1 MGRKSNFHF
10 PVKAFFLLI
19 VVGGF
24 TLLAFRFECFKPD
37 LRVSPDI
44 KTLGREKPI
53 TIRAHDNASGL
64 SEVSVSLIQKGKEV
78 CVYKKNFSKPS
89 FLSRGTT
96 KDYASDVVLRPLAV
110 GQEQGETLLR
120 VSARDYSWWGFFSGN
135 RRVLE
140 KKLIIDT
147 RPPLISFLSTSHI
160 LNLGGSGLVIYRVD
174 NDVAVSGVMV
184 GKKFYRGYP
193 KPDGTKGTY
202 MAYFA
207 MPLAAS
213 EDFKLMLVAKD
224 QSGNSAWSGI
234 PNLIKYK
241 GFRSDKIELSQN
253 FLQTKMPELM
263 QYHPELKGS
272 NEEVFVQV
280 NHKLREKND
289 KKVLE
294 ICAVSETK
302 QLWEGPFLRMQ
313 NAAPRALF
321 GDQRT
326 YVYQGRDLDHVVHL
340 GVDLASNEHAP
351 IQAANGGIVVF
362 TGYLGIYGNS
372 VVLDHGQGIFTMY
385 AHLNSISVRLR
396 QAVQKGAV
404 LGHSG
409 STGLAG
415 GDHLHFGMIVG
426 GTFVNPIEWW
436 DEHWIQDN
444 VLLKLQ

>member
-1 MGRKSNFHF
+1 MGRRSNFHF
-10 PVKAFFLLI
+10 PAKAFFLLI
-19 VVGGF
+19 VIGGF
-24 TLLAFRFECFKPD
+24 AALAFKFEFFGPD
-37 LRVSPDI
+37 LTVSPEF

-53 TIRAHDNASGL
+53 TVRAQDTASGL
-64 SEVSVSLIQKGKEV
+64 REISVSLIQKGKEV
-78 CVYKKNFSKPS
+78 CVHKQIFSKPS

-96 KDYASDVVLRPLAV
+96 RKYASDVVLRPLAL

-135 RRVLE
+135 RRVVE
-140 KKLIIDT
+140 KKLVIDT
-147 RPPLISFLSTSHI
+147 RPPSVSLLSTSHI
-160 LNLGGSGLVIYRVD
+160 LSLGGSGLVIYHVD
-174 NDVAVSGVMV
+174 NDVVVSGVMV
-184 GKKFYRGYP
+184 GKRFYRGYP
-193 KPDGTKGTY
+193 KPNGPKGTY

-207 MPLAAS
+207 MPLEAS
-213 EDFKLMLVAKD
+213 EDFKLMLTAKD
-224 QSGNSAWSGI
+224 QSGNTAWSGV

-241 GFRSDKIELSQN
+241 KFRSDKIELSQN

-263 QYHPELKGS
+263 QYHPDLKGS
-272 NEEVFVQV
+272 HEEVFVQV

-289 KKVLE
+289 KRVTE
-294 ICAVSETK
+294 ICSVSEAK
-302 QLWEGPFLRMQ
+302 PLWEGTFLRMQ
-313 NAAPRALF
+313 NAAPKALF

-326 YVYQGRDLDHVVHL
+326 YVHQGRDLDHVVHL

-351 IQAANGGIVVF
+351 IQAANGGIVAF
-362 TGYLGIYGNS
+362 TGYLGIYGNT

-385 AHLNSISVRLR
+385 AHLNSIKVPVR
-396 QAVQKGAV
+396 QAVQKGAI
-404 LGHSG
+404 LGYSG

-436 DEHWIQDN
+436 DEHWIKDN